1 MRTNLNLWTRSL
13 GFTCLLMAGAASA
26 GERVLITPS
35 YELKMDSRCVEGEVS
50 CSQYTL
56 QGRER
61 HNGEPLM
68 LQGRSMHT
76 TCADGV
82 TPCRFLGY
90 RFDQPERSFL
100 ITEDGLLNIYHGD
113 SLILHEQGRWEDGD
127 TPERES
133 TK

>member
-1 MRTNLNLWTRSL
+1 MPKLISSIRSL
-13 GFTCLLMAGAASA
+13 SVACLMVAGGVNAD
-26 GERVLITPS
+26 ERVLITPS

-50 CSQYTL
+50 CNQYTL

-76 TCADGV
+76 TCADGK

-90 RFDQPERSFL
+90 RFDQSERSFL

-113 SLILHEQGRWEDGD
+113 SLILHEQGRWTDDNAVRHQD
-127 TPERES
+127 TQ
-133 TK
+133 